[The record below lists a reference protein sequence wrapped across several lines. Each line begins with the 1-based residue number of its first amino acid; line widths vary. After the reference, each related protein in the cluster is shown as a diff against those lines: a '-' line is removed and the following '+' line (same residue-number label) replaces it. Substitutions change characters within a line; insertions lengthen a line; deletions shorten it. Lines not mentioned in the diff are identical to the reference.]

1 MNQVKSSVEA
11 VLENLQRR
19 TEIVLFSYFLESYGK
34 EQVSRDTLIPCVLR
48 IPASLDIHDNPL
60 VTSST
65 VILQTKASCLPPFFL
80 MAKTNPKER
89 FDVID
94 ATAAP
99 GNKTTFLG
107 DLLRDRGTV
116 FAFDRDAKRFQI
128 LSQRCEAFGS
138 GNVVVLRVESRTDRM
153 HSRKL
158 SRNGSFLAQIPKREV
173 HSGRSFLQWQRNDA
187 YVSRYHTSISPAN
200 PEPDQVSVAMHRA
213 RGEVSIGASHQLF
226 DVQCLQGRKRGGGCQ
241 GTEQPG
247 FCLGTG
253 SDCSRTGSRRI
264 CG

>member
-1 MNQVKSSVEA
+1 MVCFYPS
-11 VLENLQRR
+11 
-19 TEIVLFSYFLESYGK
+19 ESYGK
-34 EQVSRDTLIPCVLR
+34 EQICRDALIPCVLR
-48 IPASLDIHDNPL
+48 IPASLDIHENPL

-80 MAKTNPKER
+80 MAKTNPKES

-138 GNVVVLRVESRTDRM
+138 GNVVVLAVESQTDRM
-153 HSRKL
+153 HSRQF
-158 SRNGSFLAQIPKREV
+158 SRNGSFLAPIQKRAM
-173 HSGRSFLQWQRNDA
+173 HSGRSFLQRQRNDA
-187 YVSRYHTSISPAN
+187 HVSRCHASIPPAN
-200 PEPDQVSVAMHRA
+200 SEPDQVSVAMYRA
-213 RGEVSIGASHQLF
+213 RGEVSIGASHQLL
-226 DVQCLQGRKRGGGCQ
+226 DVQYL
-241 GTEQPG
+241 
-247 FCLGTG
+247 
-253 SDCSRTGSRRI
+253 
-264 CG
+264 